1 MKYKIKFEIKC
12 WERDWEIL
20 LKTNRI
26 SKIVEYNCYS
36 FANISL
42 LINNVKNIDKVKF
55 YADKLI
61 EKSIISEYI
70 VVDDYAE
77 DALDFFNLSKKQLG
91 RGYVYSISELVGI
104 YLSKEDFI
112 LHFSSDTF
120 LKEKVEW
127 IDKAIPYLNEK
138 NKVANLTWN
147 NKFDEAKNE
156 STSENNNFYYSYGFS
171 DQMYLIR
178 TKDFKKQIYN
188 HKHIE
193 SDRYPKY
200 GGELFEKRID
210 SWLRDNNFNRLT
222 FKHASYFHEN
232 FSRLKFITNMKLWN
246 GKFDIG

>member
-1 MKYKIKFEIKC
+1 MNHKIKIETKC

-26 SKIVEYNCYS
+26 QKMVEYNCYPFS
-36 FANISL
+36 NISL
-42 LINNVKNIDKVKF
+42 LINNVKNIDKVKL

-70 VVDDYAE
+70 VVDDYAKE
-77 DALDFFNLSKKQLG
+77 TLDFFNLSKKQLG
-91 RGYVYSISELVGI
+91 IGYFYSIAELVGI

-120 LKEKVEW
+120 LKEKVDW
-127 IDKAIPYLNEK
+127 IDKAIPYLDKK
-138 NKVANLTWN
+138 NKVANLSWN

-156 STSENNNFYYSYGFS
+156 SISENDDFYYSYGFS

-178 TKDFKKQIYN
+178 TEDFKKQIYN
-188 HKHIE
+188 QKHVD

-210 SWLRDNNFNRLT
+210 SWLRNNQYCRLT
-222 FKHASYFHEN
+222 YKHSSYFHKN
-232 FSRLKFITNMKLWN
+232 FPSSKIAINIKLLT
-246 GKFDIG
+246 GTFHVK